1 MFILFFQRLT
11 KGPSGAQDRIGIT
24 IQSTGSIAFVG
35 LLNAMAIFPA
45 DRNLYFHESKSSA
58 RYSPATFVITYT
70 VVELGFEIL
79 GAMGYA
85 AIVSDQIIPRKP
97 QWVPSGPS
105 GLLGLAFAEP
115 SIVLIMSMTP
125 TTDLHRDGVNQGRS
139 RAEPSLNRT
148 DERRCRDADFRAD
161 LLRVWLLHLGTRQH
175 GREHGHDLRLV
186 DLDRGSDGDV
196 SGYRAHRPWTLPPVM
211 IMSPSCC

>member
-79 GAMGYA
+79 G
-85 AIVSDQIIPRKP
+85 
-97 QWVPSGPS
+97 WV
-105 GLLGLAFAEP
+105 
-115 SIVLIMSMTP
+115 M
-125 TTDLHRDGVNQGRS
+125 
-139 RAEPSLNRT
+139 
-148 DERRCRDADFRAD
+148 RR
-161 LLRVWLLHLGTRQH
+161 L
-175 GREHGHDLRLV
+175 
-186 DLDRGSDGDV
+186 
-196 SGYRAHRPWTLPPVM
+196 
-211 IMSPSCC
+211 